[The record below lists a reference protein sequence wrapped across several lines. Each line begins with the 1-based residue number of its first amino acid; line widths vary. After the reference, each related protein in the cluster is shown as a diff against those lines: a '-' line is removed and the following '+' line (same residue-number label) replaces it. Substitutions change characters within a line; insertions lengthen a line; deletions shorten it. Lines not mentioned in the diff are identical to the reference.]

1 MDIAETSGRII
12 SWIKVKTKSIM
23 KLNKFF
29 FGLLMTPAVMMVGCS
44 DYEDTEVASPEADAD
59 AIGAYFKSSAT
70 SVKLSP
76 EQTSFQVV
84 LNRAS
89 FSEAVNVPVKVTAN
103 DDNFFSLSA
112 EQFVFDAEKQ
122 VSSPITVTFNQSTV
136 ELQETYS
143 LGLQVA
149 DGVKDHLYGAG
160 YTDAVY
166 SMVID
171 YTWKSDSLASTM
183 VKDEYAGTLDKEGA
197 LAAVEIAKDFEVDEE
212 KPSPDYT
219 KNSLVRISSFFA
231 TIGKSKAAGKD
242 HIQFVVDKD
251 HKNPQ
256 FLTTDYLANN
266 EISLKVN
273 TTKLATGMTQ
283 KFAEEKEY
291 PICMD
296 LVGIEVAETATE
308 ASTTTDDVTYLVTY
322 KLYAFDEKADKKYQL
337 STEDDTVPVE
347 GNTQYKAKFEVKFVK
362 ASAE

>member
-1 MDIAETSGRII
+1 
-12 SWIKVKTKSIM
+12 M

-59 AIGAYFKSSAT
+59 AIGAYFESS
-70 SVKLSP
+70 SVSEQLSP
-76 EQTSFQVV
+76 GQTSFNVV

-89 FSEAVNVPVKVTAN
+89 FSEAVNVPVKITAN

-112 EQFVFDAEKQ
+112 NQFVFDAEKQ

-136 ELQETYS
+136 ELQKTYS

-183 VKDEYAGTLDKEGA
+183 VKDEYAGTFDKEGA
-197 LAAVEIAKDFEVDEE
+197 LAAVEIAKDFEVV
-212 KPSPDYT
+212 KTNPSPDYT
-219 KNSLVRISSFFA
+219 KNSLVRIPSFFA
-231 TIGKSKAAGKD
+231 TIGKSKVAGED

-251 HKNPQ
+251 HKNPK
-256 FLTTDYLANN
+256 FLSTGYLASK
-266 EISLKVN
+266 EISLTVN
-273 TTKLATGMTQ
+273 ETELETGMTQ
-283 KFAEEKEY
+283 KFAEKKEY

-296 LVGIEVAETATE
+296 LVSIVVDGPATTA
-308 ASTTTDDVTYLVTY
+308 AATTDNVTYLVTY
-322 KLYAFDEKADKKYQL
+322 NLYAFDEKADKKYQL
-337 STEDDTVPVE
+337 SDEDDATPVV
-347 GNTQYKAKFEVKFVK
+347 GATQYQAKFEVKFVK

>member
-1 MDIAETSGRII
+1 
-12 SWIKVKTKSIM
+12 M

-59 AIGAYFKSSAT
+59 AIGAYFESS
-70 SVKLSP
+70 SVSEQLSP
-76 EQTSFQVV
+76 GQTSFNVV

-89 FSEAVNVPVKVTAN
+89 FSEAVNVPVKITAN

-112 EQFVFDAEKQ
+112 NQFVFDAEKQ

-136 ELQETYS
+136 ELQKTYS

-296 LVGIEVAETATE
+296 LVGINVEAATAEAK
-308 ASTTTDDVTYLVTY
+308 TDNVTYQVTY
-322 KLYAFDEKADKKYQL
+322 ELYAFDEKADKKYQL
-337 STEDDTVPVE
+337 SEADDTTPVE
-347 GNTQYKAKFEVKFVK
+347 GSTQYQAKFEVKFVK

>member
-1 MDIAETSGRII
+1 
-12 SWIKVKTKSIM
+12 M

-29 FGLLMTPAVMMVGCS
+29 FGLLMTPAVMMVGCG

-59 AIGAYFKSSAT
+59 AIGAYFESSAV
-70 SVKLSP
+70 SEQLSP
-76 EQTSFQVV
+76 GQTSFKI
-84 LNRAS
+84 
-89 FSEAVNVPVKVTAN
+89 EAVNVPVKAT
-103 DDNFFSLSA
+103 DPDNFFSLSDN
-112 EQFVFDAEKQ
+112 QFMFDAEKQ
-122 VSSPITVTFNQSTV
+122 VSSPITVTFNQSVV
-136 ELQETYS
+136 ELQKTYS
-143 LGLQVA
+143 LKLQVA

-160 YTDAVY
+160 YTDATY

-171 YTWKSDSLASTM
+171 YAWKSDSLASTM
-183 VKDEYAGTLDKEGA
+183 VKDGYAGTFDKEGA

-231 TIGKSKAAGKD
+231 TIGKSKAAGED

-283 KFAEEKEY
+283 KFAEKKEY

-296 LVGIEVAETATE
+296 LVDIDAI
-308 ASTTTDDVTYLVTY
+308 ASTAEAKTDNVTYQVTY
-322 KLYAFDEKADKKYQL
+322 ELYAFDEKADKKYLL

>member
-1 MDIAETSGRII
+1 
-12 SWIKVKTKSIM
+12 M

-59 AIGAYFKSSAT
+59 AIGAYFESS
-70 SVKLSP
+70 SVSEQLSP
-76 EQTSFQVV
+76 GQTSFNVV

-89 FSEAVNVPVKVTAN
+89 FSEAVNVPVKITAN

-136 ELQETYS
+136 ELQKTYS

-160 YTDAVY
+160 YTDAQY
-166 SMVID
+166 SMVVD
-171 YTWKSDSLASTM
+171 YEWKSDSLASTM
-183 VKDEYAGTLDKEGA
+183 VKDEYAGTFDKEGA
-197 LAAVEIAKDFEVDEE
+197 LAAVEIAKDFEVV
-212 KPSPDYT
+212 KTNPSPDYT
-219 KNSLVRISSFFA
+219 KNSLVRIPSFFA
-231 TIGKSKAAGKD
+231 TIGKSKVAGED

-256 FLTTDYLANN
+256 FLSTGYLASK
-266 EISLKVN
+266 EISLEVN
-273 TTKLATGMTQ
+273 NTELETGMTQ
-283 KFAEEKEY
+283 KFAEKKEY

-296 LVGIEVAETATE
+296 LVRIAVDETATT
-308 ASTTTDDVTYLVTY
+308 AAATTDNVTYLVTY
-322 KLYAFDEKADKKYQL
+322 NLFLKQMMQHLL
-337 STEDDTVPVE
+337 
-347 GNTQYKAKFEVKFVK
+347 
-362 ASAE
+362 

>member
-1 MDIAETSGRII
+1 
-12 SWIKVKTKSIM
+12 M

-29 FGLLMTPAVMMVGCS
+29 FGLLMTPAVMIVGCS

-59 AIGAYFKSSAT
+59 AIGAYFESS
-70 SVKLSP
+70 SVSEQLSP
-76 EQTSFQVV
+76 GQTSFNVV

-89 FSEAVNVPVKVTAN
+89 FSEAVNVPVKITAN

-112 EQFVFDAEKQ
+112 NQFVFDAEKQ
-122 VSSPITVTFNQSTV
+122 VSSPITVTFNQSIV
-136 ELQETYS
+136 ELQKTYS

-273 TTKLATGMTQ
+273 TAELETGMTQ

-296 LVGIEVAETATE
+296 LVGINVEAATAEAK
-308 ASTTTDDVTYLVTY
+308 TDNVTYQVIY
-322 KLYAFDEKADKKYQL
+322 ELYAFDEKADKKYLL
-337 STEDDTVPVE
+337 STADDTVPVE

>member
-1 MDIAETSGRII
+1 
-12 SWIKVKTKSIM
+12 M

-44 DYEDTEVASPEADAD
+44 DYKDTEVASPEADAD
-59 AIGAYFKSSAT
+59 AIGAYFESSAV
-70 SVKLSP
+70 SEQLSP
-76 EQTSFQVV
+76 GQTSFKIV

-89 FSEAVNVPVKVTAN
+89 FSEAVNVPVKAT
-103 DDNFFSLSA
+103 DPDNFFSLSDN
-112 EQFVFDAEKQ
+112 QFVFDAEKQ
-122 VSSPITVTFNQSTV
+122 VSSPITVTFNQSVV
-136 ELQETYS
+136 ELQKTYS
-143 LGLQVA
+143 LKLQVA

-160 YTDAVY
+160 YTDATY

-171 YTWKSDSLASTM
+171 YAWKSDSLASTM
-183 VKDEYAGTLDKEGA
+183 VKDEYAGTFDKEGA

-231 TIGKSKAAGKD
+231 TIGKSKAAGED

-296 LVGIEVAETATE
+296 LVGINVEAATAEAK
-308 ASTTTDDVTYLVTY
+308 TDNVTYQVTY
-322 KLYAFDEKADKKYQL
+322 ELYAFDEKADKKYLL

>member
-1 MDIAETSGRII
+1 
-12 SWIKVKTKSIM
+12 M

-122 VSSPITVTFNQSTV
+122 VRSPITVTFNQSTV
-136 ELQETYS
+136 ELQKTYS

-160 YTDAVY
+160 YTDAQY
-166 SMVID
+166 SMVVD
-171 YTWKSDSLASTM
+171 YEWKSDSLASTM
-183 VKDEYAGTLDKEGA
+183 VKDEYAGTFDKEGA
-197 LAAVEIAKDFEVDEE
+197 LAAVEIAKDFEVV
-212 KPSPDYT
+212 KTNPSPDYT
-219 KNSLVRISSFFA
+219 KNSLVRIPSFFA
-231 TIGKSKAAGKD
+231 TIGKSKVAGED

-256 FLTTDYLANN
+256 FLSTGYLASK
-266 EISLKVN
+266 EISLEVN
-273 TTKLATGMTQ
+273 NTELETGMTQ
-283 KFAEEKEY
+283 KFAEKKEY

-296 LVGIEVAETATE
+296 LVRIAVDETATT
-308 ASTTTDDVTYLVTY
+308 AAATTDNVTYLVTY
-322 KLYAFDEKADKKYQL
+322 NLYAFDEKADKKYQL
-337 STEDDTVPVE
+337 SEADDATPVV
-347 GNTQYKAKFEVKFVK
+347 GTTPYQAKFEVKFVK

>member
-1 MDIAETSGRII
+1 
-12 SWIKVKTKSIM
+12 M

-44 DYEDTEVASPEADAD
+44 DYEDTEVASPEANAD
-59 AIGAYFKSSAT
+59 AIGAYFEKNSNP
-70 SVKLSP
+70 VKLLP
-76 EQTSFQVV
+76 GKTSFNIT
-84 LNRAS
+84 LKRAS
-89 FSEAVNVPVKVTAN
+89 AGDAVNVPFKVVENKN
-103 DDNFFSLSA
+103 DFFELPVT
-112 EQFVFDAEKQ
+112 QFVFEAGKQ
-122 VSSPITVTFNQSTV
+122 SSTPIAVSFNIGNAVFQKNDTLS
-136 ELQETYS
+136 
-143 LGLQVA
+143 LQVL
-149 DGVKDHLYGAG
+149 DGVKDHLYAAG
-160 YTDAVY
+160 YTDTMY
-166 SMVID
+166 PFVID

-183 VKDEYAGTLDKEGA
+183 VKDEYANTFTGEGTLA
-197 LAAVEIAKDFEVDEE
+197 TVEIAKDFEVV
-212 KPSPDYT
+212 KTNPSPDYT
-219 KNSLVRISSFFA
+219 KNSLVRIPSFFA
-231 TIGKSKAAGKD
+231 TIGKSKVAGED

-296 LVGIEVAETATE
+296 LVGINVEAATAEAK
-308 ASTTTDDVTYLVTY
+308 TDNVTYQVTY
-322 KLYAFDEKADKKYQL
+322 ELYAFDEKADKKYLL

>member
-1 MDIAETSGRII
+1 
-12 SWIKVKTKSIM
+12 M

-59 AIGAYFKSSAT
+59 AIGAYFESS
-70 SVKLSP
+70 SVSEQLSP
-76 EQTSFQVV
+76 GQTSFNVV

-136 ELQETYS
+136 ELQGTYS

-296 LVGIEVAETATE
+296 LVGINVEAATAEAK
-308 ASTTTDDVTYLVTY
+308 TDNVTYQVTY
-322 KLYAFDEKADKKYQL
+322 ELYAFDEKADKKYLL
-337 STEDDTVPVE
+337 STADDTVPVE

>member
-1 MDIAETSGRII
+1 
-12 SWIKVKTKSIM
+12 M

-59 AIGAYFKSSAT
+59 AIGAYFESS
-70 SVKLSP
+70 SVSEQLSP
-76 EQTSFQVV
+76 GQTSFNVV

-89 FSEAVNVPVKVTAN
+89 FSEAVNVPVKITAN

-112 EQFVFDAEKQ
+112 NQFVFDAEKQ

-136 ELQETYS
+136 ELQKTYS

-296 LVGIEVAETATE
+296 LVGINVEAATAEAK
-308 ASTTTDDVTYLVTY
+308 TDNVTYQVTY
-322 KLYAFDEKADKKYQL
+322 ELYAFDEKADKKYLL
-337 STEDDTVPVE
+337 STADDTVPVE

>member
-1 MDIAETSGRII
+1 
-12 SWIKVKTKSIM
+12 M

-59 AIGAYFKSSAT
+59 AIGAYFESS
-70 SVKLSP
+70 SVSEQLSP
-76 EQTSFQVV
+76 GQTSFNVV

-89 FSEAVNVPVKVTAN
+89 FSEAVNVPVKITAN

-112 EQFVFDAEKQ
+112 NQFVFDAEKQ

-136 ELQETYS
+136 ELQKTYS

-256 FLTTDYLANN
+256 FLGISYLHGFS
-266 EISLKVN
+266 EHCSR
-273 TTKLATGMTQ
+273 
-283 KFAEEKEY
+283 
-291 PICMD
+291 
-296 LVGIEVAETATE
+296 
-308 ASTTTDDVTYLVTY
+308 
-322 KLYAFDEKADKKYQL
+322 
-337 STEDDTVPVE
+337 
-347 GNTQYKAKFEVKFVK
+347 
-362 ASAE
+362 

>member
-1 MDIAETSGRII
+1 
-12 SWIKVKTKSIM
+12 M

-59 AIGAYFKSSAT
+59 AIGAYFESS
-70 SVKLSP
+70 SVSEQLSP
-76 EQTSFQVV
+76 GQTSFNVV

-89 FSEAVNVPVKVTAN
+89 FSEAVNVPVKITAN

-112 EQFVFDAEKQ
+112 NQFVFDAEKQ

-296 LVGIEVAETATE
+296 LVGINVEAATAEAK
-308 ASTTTDDVTYLVTY
+308 TDNVTYQVAY
-322 KLYAFDEKADKKYQL
+322 ELYAFDEKADKKYLL
-337 STEDDTVPVE
+337 STADDTVPVE

>member
-1 MDIAETSGRII
+1 
-12 SWIKVKTKSIM
+12 M

-160 YTDAVY
+160 YTDATY

-171 YTWKSDSLASTM
+171 YAWKSDSLASTM
-183 VKDEYAGTLDKEGA
+183 VKDEYAGTFDKEGA

-231 TIGKSKAAGKD
+231 TIGKSKAAGED

-296 LVGIEVAETATE
+296 LVGINVEAATAEAK
-308 ASTTTDDVTYLVTY
+308 TDNVTYQVTY
-322 KLYAFDEKADKKYQL
+322 ELYAFDEKADKKYLL
-337 STEDDTVPVE
+337 STADDTVPVE

>member
-59 AIGAYFKSSAT
+59 AIGAYFESS
-70 SVKLSP
+70 SVSEQLSP
-76 EQTSFQVV
+76 GQTSFNVV

-296 LVGIEVAETATE
+296 LVGINVEAATAEAK
-308 ASTTTDDVTYLVTY
+308 TDNVTYQVTY
-322 KLYAFDEKADKKYQL
+322 ELYAFDEKADKKYLL
-337 STEDDTVPVE
+337 STADDTVPVE

>member
-59 AIGAYFKSSAT
+59 AIGAYFESS
-70 SVKLSP
+70 SVSEQLSP
-76 EQTSFQVV
+76 GQTSFNVV

-283 KFAEEKEY
+283 KFAEKKEY

-296 LVGIEVAETATE
+296 LVDIDAI
-308 ASTTTDDVTYLVTY
+308 ASTAEAKTDNVTYQVTY
-322 KLYAFDEKADKKYQL
+322 ELYAFDEKADKKYLL
-337 STEDDTVPVE
+337 STADDTVPVE

>member
-1 MDIAETSGRII
+1 
-12 SWIKVKTKSIM
+12 M

-44 DYEDTEVASPEADAD
+44 DYEDTEVASPEANAD
-59 AIGAYFKSSAT
+59 AIGAYFEKNSNP
-70 SVKLSP
+70 VKLLP
-76 EQTSFQVV
+76 GKTSFNIT
-84 LNRAS
+84 LKRAS
-89 FSEAVNVPVKVTAN
+89 AGDAVNVPFKVVENKN
-103 DDNFFSLSA
+103 DFFELPVT
-112 EQFVFDAEKQ
+112 QFVFEAGKQ
-122 VSSPITVTFNQSTV
+122 SSTPIAVSFNIGNAVFQKNDTLS
-136 ELQETYS
+136 
-143 LGLQVA
+143 LQVL
-149 DGVKDHLYGAG
+149 DGVKDHLYAAG
-160 YTDAVY
+160 YTDTMY
-166 SMVID
+166 PFVID

-183 VKDEYAGTLDKEGA
+183 VKDEYANTFTGEGTLA
-197 LAAVEIAKDFEVDEE
+197 TVEIAKDFEVV
-212 KPSPDYT
+212 KTNPSPDYT

-283 KFAEEKEY
+283 KFAEKKEY

-296 LVGIEVAETATE
+296 LVDIDAI
-308 ASTTTDDVTYLVTY
+308 ASTAEAKTDNVTYQVTY
-322 KLYAFDEKADKKYQL
+322 ELYAFDEKADKKYLL
-337 STEDDTVPVE
+337 STADDTVPVE

>member
-1 MDIAETSGRII
+1 
-12 SWIKVKTKSIM
+12 M

-59 AIGAYFKSSAT
+59 AIGAYFESS
-70 SVKLSP
+70 SVSEQLSP
-76 EQTSFQVV
+76 GQTSFNVV

-89 FSEAVNVPVKVTAN
+89 FSEAVNVPVKITAN

-112 EQFVFDAEKQ
+112 NQFVFDAEKQ

-136 ELQETYS
+136 ELQKTYS

-296 LVGIEVAETATE
+296 LVGINVEAATAEAK
-308 ASTTTDDVTYLVTY
+308 TDNMTYQVTYE
-322 KLYAFDEKADKKYQL
+322 LYAFDEKADKKYLL
-337 STEDDTVPVE
+337 STADDTVPVE

>member
-1 MDIAETSGRII
+1 
-12 SWIKVKTKSIM
+12 M

-59 AIGAYFKSSAT
+59 AIGAYFESS
-70 SVKLSP
+70 SVSEQLSP
-76 EQTSFQVV
+76 GQTSFNVV

-89 FSEAVNVPVKVTAN
+89 FSEAVNVPVKITAN

-112 EQFVFDAEKQ
+112 NQFVFDAEKQ

-136 ELQETYS
+136 ELQKTYS

-160 YTDAVY
+160 YTDAQY
-166 SMVID
+166 SMVVD
-171 YTWKSDSLASTM
+171 YEWKSDSLASTM
-183 VKDEYAGTLDKEGA
+183 VKDEYAGTFDKEGA
-197 LAAVEIAKDFEVDEE
+197 LAAVEIAKDFEVV
-212 KPSPDYT
+212 KANPSPDYT

-231 TIGKSKAAGKD
+231 TIGKSKAAGED

-296 LVGIEVAETATE
+296 LVGINVEAATAEAK
-308 ASTTTDDVTYLVTY
+308 TDNVTYQVTY
-322 KLYAFDEKADKKYQL
+322 ELYAFDEKADKKYLL
-337 STEDDTVPVE
+337 STADDTVPVE

>member
-59 AIGAYFKSSAT
+59 AIGAYFESS
-70 SVKLSP
+70 SVSEQLSP
-76 EQTSFQVV
+76 GQTSFNVV

-89 FSEAVNVPVKVTAN
+89 FSEAVNVPVKITAN

-112 EQFVFDAEKQ
+112 NQFVFDAEKQ

-136 ELQETYS
+136 ELQKTYS

-160 YTDAVY
+160 YTDAQY
-166 SMVID
+166 SMVVD
-171 YTWKSDSLASTM
+171 YEWKSDSLASTM
-183 VKDEYAGTLDKEGA
+183 VKDEYAGTFDKEGA
-197 LAAVEIAKDFEVDEE
+197 LAAVEIAKDFEVV
-212 KPSPDYT
+212 KANPSPDYT

-242 HIQFVVDKD
+242 HIQFVVDKN

-256 FLTTDYLANN
+256 FLTTEYLAGK

-273 TTKLATGMTQ
+273 TTELSTGMTQ

-291 PICMD
+291 PVCMD
-296 LVGIEVAETATE
+296 LVGIEVDETATE
-308 ASTTTDDVTYLVTY
+308 AATTTDDVTYLVTY

>member
-1 MDIAETSGRII
+1 
-12 SWIKVKTKSIM
+12 M

-59 AIGAYFKSSAT
+59 AIGAYFESS
-70 SVKLSP
+70 SVSEQLSP
-76 EQTSFQVV
+76 GQTSFNVV

-89 FSEAVNVPVKVTAN
+89 FSEAVNVPVKITAN

-112 EQFVFDAEKQ
+112 NQFVFDAEKQ

-136 ELQETYS
+136 ELQKTYS

-160 YTDAVY
+160 YTDAQY
-166 SMVID
+166 SMVVD
-171 YTWKSDSLASTM
+171 YEWKSDSLASTM
-183 VKDEYAGTLDKEGA
+183 VKDEYAGTFDKEGA

-296 LVGIEVAETATE
+296 LVGINVEAATAEAK
-308 ASTTTDDVTYLVTY
+308 TDNVTYQVTY
-322 KLYAFDEKADKKYQL
+322 ELYAFDEKADKKYQL
-337 STEDDTVPVE
+337 SEADDTTPVE
-347 GNTQYKAKFEVKFVK
+347 GSTQYQAKFEVKFVK

>member
-1 MDIAETSGRII
+1 
-12 SWIKVKTKSIM
+12 M

-59 AIGAYFKSSAT
+59 AIGAYFESS
-70 SVKLSP
+70 SVSEQLSP
-76 EQTSFQVV
+76 GQTSFNVV

-89 FSEAVNVPVKVTAN
+89 FSEAVNVPVKITAN

-112 EQFVFDAEKQ
+112 NQFVFDAEKQ

-197 LAAVEIAKDFEVDEE
+197 LAAVEIAKDFEVV
-212 KPSPDYT
+212 KTNPSPDYT
-219 KNSLVRISSFFA
+219 KNSLVRIPSFFA
-231 TIGKSKAAGKD
+231 TIGKSKVAGED

-251 HKNPQ
+251 HQNPQ
-256 FLTTDYLANN
+256 FLSTRYLASK
-266 EISLKVN
+266 EISLTVN
-273 TTKLATGMTQ
+273 ETELETGMTQ

-291 PICMD
+291 PVCMD

>member
-1 MDIAETSGRII
+1 
-12 SWIKVKTKSIM
+12 M

-29 FGLLMTPAVMMVGCS
+29 FGLLMTPAVMMVGCC

-59 AIGAYFKSSAT
+59 AIGAYFESSAV
-70 SVKLSP
+70 SEQLSP
-76 EQTSFQVV
+76 GQTSFKIV

-89 FSEAVNVPVKVTAN
+89 FSESVNVPVKVT
-103 DDNFFSLSA
+103 DPDNFFSLSDN
-112 EQFVFDAEKQ
+112 QFVFDAEKQ
-122 VSSPITVTFNQSTV
+122 VSSPITVTFNQSVV
-136 ELQETYS
+136 ELQKTYS
-143 LGLQVA
+143 LKLQVA

-160 YTDAVY
+160 YTDATY

-171 YTWKSDSLASTM
+171 YAWKSDSLASTM
-183 VKDEYAGTLDKEGA
+183 VKDEYAGTFDKEGA

-231 TIGKSKAAGKD
+231 TIGKSKAAGED

-296 LVGIEVAETATE
+296 LVGINVEAATAEAK
-308 ASTTTDDVTYLVTY
+308 TDNVTYQVTY
-322 KLYAFDEKADKKYQL
+322 ELYAFDEKADKKYLL

>member
-59 AIGAYFKSSAT
+59 AIGAYFESS
-70 SVKLSP
+70 SVSEQLSP
-76 EQTSFQVV
+76 GQTSFNVV

-89 FSEAVNVPVKVTAN
+89 FSEAVNVPVKITAN

-112 EQFVFDAEKQ
+112 NQFVFDAEKQ

-136 ELQETYS
+136 ELQKTYS

-160 YTDAVY
+160 YTDAQY
-166 SMVID
+166 SMVVD
-171 YTWKSDSLASTM
+171 YEWKSDSLASTM
-183 VKDEYAGTLDKEGA
+183 VKDEYAGTFDKEGA

-251 HKNPQ
+251 HKNPK
-256 FLTTDYLANN
+256 FLSTGYLASK
-266 EISLKVN
+266 EISLTVN
-273 TTKLATGMTQ
+273 ETELETGMTQ
-283 KFAEEKEY
+283 KFAEKKEY

-296 LVGIEVAETATE
+296 LVNIAVDETAN
-308 ASTTTDDVTYLVTY
+308 AAAATTDDVTYLVTY
-322 KLYAFDEKADKKYQL
+322 KLYAFDKETEKKYQL
-337 STEDDTVPVE
+337 SEADDTTPVE
-347 GNTQYKAKFEVKFVK
+347 GSTQYQAKFEVKFVK

>member
-1 MDIAETSGRII
+1 
-12 SWIKVKTKSIM
+12 M

-59 AIGAYFKSSAT
+59 AIGAYFESS
-70 SVKLSP
+70 SVSEQLSP
-76 EQTSFQVV
+76 GQTSFNVV

-89 FSEAVNVPVKVTAN
+89 FSEAVNVPVKITAN

-112 EQFVFDAEKQ
+112 NQFVFDAEKQ

-136 ELQETYS
+136 ELQKTYS

-212 KPSPDYT
+212 KTSPDYT

-296 LVGIEVAETATE
+296 LVGINVEAATAEAK
-308 ASTTTDDVTYLVTY
+308 TDNVTYQVTY
-322 KLYAFDEKADKKYQL
+322 ELYAFDEKADKKYLL
-337 STEDDTVPVE
+337 STADDTVPVE

>member
-1 MDIAETSGRII
+1 
-12 SWIKVKTKSIM
+12 M

-59 AIGAYFKSSAT
+59 VIGAYFESSAV
-70 SVKLSP
+70 SEQLSP
-76 EQTSFQVV
+76 GQTSFKIV

-89 FSEAVNVPVKVTAN
+89 FSESVNVPVKVT
-103 DDNFFSLSA
+103 DPDNFFSLSDN
-112 EQFVFDAEKQ
+112 QFVFDAEKQ
-122 VSSPITVTFNQSTV
+122 VSNPITVTFNQNTV

-143 LGLQVA
+143 LGLQVS

-160 YTDAVY
+160 YTDAIY

-183 VKDEYAGTLDKEGA
+183 VKDEYAGTFDKEGA

-242 HIQFVVDKD
+242 HIQFVVDKN

-256 FLTTDYLANN
+256 FLTTEYLAGK

-273 TTKLATGMTQ
+273 TTKLSTGMTQ

-291 PICMD
+291 PVCMD
-296 LVGIEVAETATE
+296 LVGIEVDETATE
-308 ASTTTDDVTYLVTY
+308 AATTTDDVTYLVTY

-337 STEDDTVPVE
+337 SDEDDATPVV
-347 GNTQYKAKFEVKFVK
+347 GATQYQAKFEVKFVK

>member
-1 MDIAETSGRII
+1 
-12 SWIKVKTKSIM
+12 M

-29 FGLLMTPAVMMVGCS
+29 FGLLMTPAIMMVGCS
-44 DYEDTEVASPEADAD
+44 DYEDTEVASPEAEAN
-59 AIGAYFKSSAT
+59 AIGAYFESSAA
-70 SVKLSP
+70 SEQLSP
-76 EQTSFQVV
+76 GKISFKVV

-122 VSSPITVTFNQSTV
+122 ISSPITVTFNQSTV
-136 ELQETYS
+136 ELQKTYT

-160 YTDAVY
+160 YTDVQY
-166 SMVID
+166 SMVVD
-171 YTWKSDSLASTM
+171 YEWKSDSLASTM
-183 VKDEYAGTLDKEGA
+183 VKDEYAGTFDKEGA
-197 LAAVEIAKDFEVDEE
+197 LAAVEIAKDFEVV
-212 KPSPDYT
+212 KTNPSPDYT

-256 FLTTDYLANN
+256 FLTTEYLADK

-273 TTKLATGMTQ
+273 TAELETGMTQ

-291 PICMD
+291 PIYMD
-296 LVGIEVAETATE
+296 LVSIAVDETAN
-308 ASTTTDDVTYLVTY
+308 AAAATTDNVTYQVTY
-322 KLYAFDEKADKKYQL
+322 NLYAFDKETKKKYQL
-337 STEDDTVPVE
+337 SAKDDTVPVE
-347 GNTQYKAKFEVKFVK
+347 GKAQYKAKFEVKFVK